1 MNRRLILLA
10 VPLVFAL
17 ALAFFAPPAPTYA
30 QTPELTVNDVAE
42 DLYCPL
48 CSGLTVDV
56 CELEVCA
63 DMREV
68 IEQKIAAGESEA
80 QIQAYFIEQYGQ
92 KVVAKPSTS
101 GFDLLAWILPF
112 AAVGLAAIGLVFWL
126 RSRPAAQPQALPIRT
141 TDSTEDPYTAQL
153 ERELRRME
161 E

>member
-1 MNRRLILLA
+1 MNRRLLLLA
-10 VPLVFAL
+10 APLFIAL
-17 ALAFFAPPAPTYA
+17 ILAFFAPPATSNA
-30 QTPELTVNDVAE
+30 QTPDLTVNDVAE

-48 CSGLTVDV
+48 CANLTVDV

-80 QIQAYFIEQYGQ
+80 QIQAYFIEQYGH

-101 GFDLLAWILPF
+101 GFELLAWIIPF
-112 AAVGLAAIGLVFWL
+112 AGVGLAAIGLTLWL
-126 RSRPAAQPQALPIRT
+126 RSRPAVRPRAIPIRT